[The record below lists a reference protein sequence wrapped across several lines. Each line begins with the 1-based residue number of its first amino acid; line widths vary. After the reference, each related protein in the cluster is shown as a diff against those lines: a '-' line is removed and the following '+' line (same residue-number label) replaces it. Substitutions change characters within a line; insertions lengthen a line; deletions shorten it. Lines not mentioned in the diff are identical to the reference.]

1 MWFTRDK
8 SYDRFD
14 ILAAAEKARSKGRR
28 RKAISQYRKV
38 LEVDPDDYA
47 IHAKIAPLLAERKQL
62 DEAWSSFVAAGE
74 GYLQQGYINQA
85 VSIYMQAARYL
96 PRKREVWESIAR
108 LQEERGLP
116 ADGVKAILDGYR
128 HFRGRDDLPEAIKL
142 LRLACKIQPWH
153 FEATFILAKVLVK
166 AGEKAEALELL
177 NELAERVQGRNRR
190 RARAALFW
198 MSPSPV
204 AAWRWVCAAVSA
216 REIPLP
222 RPSSWASS
230 GVRWVK
236 KGRTARVICLTIALW
251 GAILVGVPFS
261 IDVGPQT
268 VSFLL
273 GGGSGLVVLGLTS
286 FLFFSRRRERK
297 RAALSA

>member
-1 MWFTRDK
+1 MWFSRNK

-14 ILAAAEKARSKGRR
+14 ILATAEKARSKGKR

-38 LEVDPDDYA
+38 LDVDPDDYA
-47 IHAKIAPLLAERKQL
+47 IHGKIAPLLAELKRL

-74 GYLQQGYINQA
+74 GYLQHGYVNQA
-85 VSIYMQAARYL
+85 VSIYTQAARYL
-96 PRKREVWESIAR
+96 PRKREVWETIAR

-116 ADGVKAILDGYR
+116 ADGAKALLDGYR
-128 HFRGRDDLPEAIKL
+128 HFRGRDDLPEAIQL

-153 FEATFILAKVLVK
+153 FEATFVLARVLVK
-166 AGEKAEALELL
+166 AGDKAEALELL
-177 NELAERVQGRNRR
+177 SELAERVQGRNRR

-198 MSPSPV
+198 MSPSPGT
-204 AAWRWVCAAVSA
+204 AWRWVCAAIAA

-222 RPSSWASS
+222 RPWSWTSS
-230 GVRWVK
+230 GVQWAKR
-236 KGRTARVICLTIALW
+236 GRTARLICLIIALW

-268 VSFLL
+268 VSLLL
-273 GGGSGLVVLGLTS
+273 GGGSGLVVVGLTS

-297 RAALSA
+297 GAALSA